1 MSVGE
6 LGTKNERS
14 EQGGLYSD
22 VVPQSRVKFLQR
34 AQVSSC
40 TNNKKLSY
48 VRTKSD
54 PVID

>member
-1 MSVGE
+1 VSVGE